1 MDREDIDGIILREKE
16 RSLYI
21 NRIPRK
27 IKDEFTNY
35 AEEEFAGDYGMLLR
49 ELWESYKLYKTI
61 LQGMDVKLNYIVQIL
76 EQSTAEEQEEKPGRK
91 MLSGE
96 VKGGKK

>member
-1 MDREDIDGIILREKE
+1 MIDEFNEIILREKE
-16 RSLYI
+16 RSLHI
-21 NRIPRK
+21 SRVPKN
-27 IKDEFTNY
+27 IKEEFVKF

-49 ELWESYKLYKTI
+49 ELWESYKRNKT
-61 LQGMDVKLNYIVQIL
+61 LFEGMDIKLNYISQVL
-76 EQSTAEEQEEKPGRK
+76 EQSTATKQEEEPGRK